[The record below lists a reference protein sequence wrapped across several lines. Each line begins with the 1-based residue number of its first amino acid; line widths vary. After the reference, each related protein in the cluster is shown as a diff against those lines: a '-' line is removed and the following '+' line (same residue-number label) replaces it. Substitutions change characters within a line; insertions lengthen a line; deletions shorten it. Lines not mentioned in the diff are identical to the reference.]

1 MSNYTKLTD
10 YAAKD
15 SLPTGNAGKIVKG
28 AEIDAEVTSLQT
40 VSATKANLASPTF
53 TGTATIPTI
62 DGASINGGTY

>member
-1 MSNYTKLTD
+1 MSNYIKLTD

-28 AEIDAEVTSLQT
+28 VEIDAEFTALQT

>member
-28 AEIDAEVTSLQT
+28 VEIDAEFNALQT

-53 TGTATIPTI
+53 TGTVTIPTI

>member
-1 MSNYTKLTD
+1 MSNYIKLTD

-28 AEIDAEVTSLQT
+28 AEIDAEFTELQT

-53 TGTATIPTI
+53 TGTVTIPTI

>member
-1 MSNYTKLTD
+1 MSNYIKLTD
-10 YAAKD
+10 YTAKD

-28 AEIDAEVTSLQT
+28 AEIDAEFTELQT

-53 TGTATIPTI
+53 TGTVTIPTI

>member
-1 MSNYTKLTD
+1 MSNYIKLTD

-28 AEIDAEVTSLQT
+28 AEIDAEFTELQT
-40 VSATKANLASPTF
+40 VSATKANLTSPTF
-53 TGTATIPTI
+53 TGTVTIPTI

>member
-28 AEIDAEVTSLQT
+28 AEIDAEFNALQT

-53 TGTATIPTI
+53 TGTVTIPTI

>member
-28 AEIDAEVTSLQT
+28 VEIDAEFNALQT

-53 TGTATIPTI
+53 TGTVIIPTV

>member
-1 MSNYTKLTD
+1 MSNYIKLTD

-28 AEIDAEVTSLQT
+28 VEIDAEFTELQT

-53 TGTATIPTI
+53 TGTVTIPTI

>member
-28 AEIDAEVTSLQT
+28 VEIDAEFTELQT

-53 TGTATIPTI
+53 TGTVTIPTI

>member
-1 MSNYTKLTD
+1 MSNYIKLTD
-10 YAAKD
+10 YAATD

-28 AEIDAEVTSLQT
+28 AEIDAEFTELQT

-53 TGTATIPTI
+53 TGTVTIPTI

>member
-28 AEIDAEVTSLQT
+28 VEIDAEFNALQT

-53 TGTATIPTI
+53 TGTVTIPTV